1 MGPDVEVQLYD
12 ACIVN
17 GIRYHTI
24 SRDARRTTQNS
35 GVSVPSSDDGENLD
49 FFGVLKDVVQLF
61 YSFRYKVQLFWCE
74 WFQCN
79 PKKKSIVEEFGL
91 LSIDTSKTWYADD
104 PFILA
109 NQANQVYYLN
119 DIKCGGHWKVVQKVQ
134 HREIYEVTEVDEVY
148 EDIESRNNF
157 KIETNQDNSSNE
169 ATLVVGEE
177 LEISQLCRLDVEH
190 QHINISNAQVELARD
205 AQSFLNDEDED
216 TEIDGDTDDQ
226 LSLSDDSAMPPKR
239 IEHLPV
245 LETPIADSSS
255 SGRPLRRETR
265 GTHSHRLRRQISD
278 RGRLPITF
286 RQSDGHPIGPNAASF
301 MTKLGL
307 SVKKF
312 APLQAKSWKH
322 IPAENKRMI
331 YDRISAAFDIS
342 FQEGSSSVMKETD
355 RLMSARYRD
364 NRSKMHNHYKKLS
377 HLPPAE
383 RRQHIPIEFC
393 ETQDDWNYMC
403 DLFESE
409 AFQTDQ
415 SQRKDRITVFNET
428 HYSSKKGWI
437 GDTAKTTYDDMVR
450 LRDECI
456 LSQNPEDVI
465 DVVQIADTVCDQV
478 LGTRSGYIRGLGSGP
493 KPVRSTSSDATSS
506 SRSTN
511 AVLRERLQST
521 QDELANT
528 KIQLANTQDELASIK
543 SRQDLFEQILNRLA
557 PGALDSLIHN
567 SSSTPPPPP
576 PS

>member
-1 MGPDVEVQLYD
+1 M
-12 ACIVN
+12 
-17 GIRYHTI
+17 
-24 SRDARRTTQNS
+24 
-35 GVSVPSSDDGENLD
+35 
-49 FFGVLKDVVQLF
+49 
-61 YSFRYKVQLFWCE
+61 
-74 WFQCN
+74 
-79 PKKKSIVEEFGL
+79 
-91 LSIDTSKTWYADD
+91 
-104 PFILA
+104 
-109 NQANQVYYLN
+109 
-119 DIKCGGHWKVVQKVQ
+119 VVQKVQ
-134 HREIYEVTEVDEVY
+134 HREIYEVTEVDEVS
-148 EDIESRNNF
+148 EEIESGNNF
-157 KIETNQDNSSNE
+157 NIDTNQDNSSNE

-177 LEISQLCRLDVEH
+177 LEIFQLCRLDVEH
-190 QHINISNAQVELARD
+190 QHINMSNAQVELARD

-216 TEIDGDTDDQ
+216 TEIDSNTDDQ

-239 IEHLPV
+239 IEHLPI
-245 LETPIADSSS
+245 LETPIDDSSS
-255 SGRPLRRETR
+255 SGRPIRRETR
-265 GTHSHRLRRQISD
+265 GTHSDRLRRQISH
-278 RGRLPITF
+278 RGRLPVTF

-301 MTKLGL
+301 MTELGL

-312 APLQAKSWKH
+312 APLQAKSWKR

-377 HLPPAE
+377 HLPPVE

-393 ETQDDWNYMC
+393 ETQDDWDYMC
-403 DLFESE
+403 TLFESK
-409 AFQTDQ
+409 AFQKRSAINVENQ
-415 SQRKDRITVFNET
+415 GKLPYNHRGGSKSFIR
-428 HYSSKKGWI
+428 YSYDG
-437 GDTAKTTYDDMVR
+437 DDMVR

-465 DVVQIADTVCDQV
+465 DVVQIADTVCDQCLPRFSSRVFLLGCSSSLWLPREASAAYSALLAPSPFLAQRLAERGSRAEAGISATKFIKCVTFGDGAMGKTCMLICYTSNKFPTV

-511 AVLRERLQST
+511 AALRERLEST

-543 SRQDLFEQILNRLA
+543 SRQNMFEQILNRLA
-557 PGALDSLIHN
+557 PGALDSLIQD
-567 SSSTPPPPP
+567 SSSAPPPPP

>member
-1 MGPDVEVQLYD
+1 MGPDVEAQLYD

-24 SRDARRTTQNS
+24 SRDAAELLRIA
-35 GVSVPSSDDGENLD
+35 G
-49 FFGVLKDVVQLF
+49 
-61 YSFRYKVQLFWCE
+61 YKVQLFWCE

-119 DIKCGGHWKVVQKVQ
+119 DIKRGCHWKVVQKVQ
-134 HREIYEVTEVDEVY
+134 HREIYEVTEVDEVS

-157 KIETNQDNSSNE
+157 NIETNQDNSSNE

-190 QHINISNAQVELARD
+190 QHINMSNAQVELARD

-216 TEIDGDTDDQ
+216 TEIDGDTNDQ

-265 GTHSHRLRRQISD
+265 GTHSDRLRRQISD
-278 RGRLPITF
+278 RGILPITF

-301 MTKLGL
+301 MTELGL

-312 APLQAKSWKH
+312 APLQAKCWKH

-364 NRSKMHNHYKKLS
+364 NRSKMHNHYKKIS

-409 AFQTDQ
+409 AFQ
-415 SQRKDRITVFNET
+415 
-428 HYSSKKGWI
+428 
-437 GDTAKTTYDDMVR
+437 DDMVR

-511 AVLRERLQST
+511 AVLRERL
-521 QDELANT
+521 
-528 KIQLANTQDELASIK
+528 
-543 SRQDLFEQILNRLA
+543 
-557 PGALDSLIHN
+557 
-567 SSSTPPPPP
+567 
-576 PS
+576 

>member
-1 MGPDVEVQLYD
+1 
-12 ACIVN
+12 
-17 GIRYHTI
+17 
-24 SRDARRTTQNS
+24 
-35 GVSVPSSDDGENLD
+35 
-49 FFGVLKDVVQLF
+49 
-61 YSFRYKVQLFWCE
+61 
-74 WFQCN
+74 
-79 PKKKSIVEEFGL
+79 
-91 LSIDTSKTWYADD
+91 
-104 PFILA
+104 
-109 NQANQVYYLN
+109 
-119 DIKCGGHWKVVQKVQ
+119 
-134 HREIYEVTEVDEVY
+134 
-148 EDIESRNNF
+148 
-157 KIETNQDNSSNE
+157 
-169 ATLVVGEE
+169 
-177 LEISQLCRLDVEH
+177 
-190 QHINISNAQVELARD
+190 
-205 AQSFLNDEDED
+205 
-216 TEIDGDTDDQ
+216 
-226 LSLSDDSAMPPKR
+226 MPPKR

-255 SGRPLRRETR
+255 SGRSLRRETR
-265 GTHSHRLRRQISD
+265 GTHSDRLRRQISN

-301 MTKLGL
+301 MTELGL

-409 AFQTDQ
+409 AFQ
-415 SQRKDRITVFNET
+415 
-428 HYSSKKGWI
+428 
-437 GDTAKTTYDDMVR
+437 DDMVR

-456 LSQNPEDVI
+456 LSQNPEDII
-465 DVVQIADTVCDQV
+465 DVVQIADTVCDQEEHHVKGGSAVENRSSACLV

-567 SSSTPPPPP
+567 SSSAPPPPP

>member
-17 GIRYHTI
+17 GIRYHTR

-35 GVSVPSSDDGENLD
+35 G
-49 FFGVLKDVVQLF
+49 
-61 YSFRYKVQLFWCE
+61 
-74 WFQCN
+74 
-79 PKKKSIVEEFGL
+79 
-91 LSIDTSKTWYADD
+91 
-104 PFILA
+104 
-109 NQANQVYYLN
+109 
-119 DIKCGGHWKVVQKVQ
+119 VVQKVQ
-134 HREIYEVTEVDEVY
+134 HREIYEVTEVDEVS
-148 EDIESRNNF
+148 EEIESGNNF
-157 KIETNQDNSSNE
+157 NIETNQDNSSNE

-190 QHINISNAQVELARD
+190 QHINMSNAQVELTRD

-216 TEIDGDTDDQ
+216 TEIDSDTDDQ

-245 LETPIADSSS
+245 LETPVDDSSS
-255 SGRPLRRETR
+255 SGRPLRRETC
-265 GTHSHRLRRQISD
+265 GTHSDQLRRQISA
-278 RGRLPITF
+278 RGRLPVTF
-286 RQSDGHPIGPNAASF
+286 RQSNGHPIGPNVASF
-301 MTKLGL
+301 MTELGL

-322 IPAENKRMI
+322 IPAENKKMI
-331 YDRISAAFDIS
+331 YDRIS
-342 FQEGSSSVMKETD
+342 EGSSSVMKETD

-393 ETQDDWNYMC
+393 ETQDDWDYMC
-403 DLFESE
+403 TLFESE
-409 AFQTDQ
+409 AFQ
-415 SQRKDRITVFNET
+415 
-428 HYSSKKGWI
+428 
-437 GDTAKTTYDDMVR
+437 DDMVR

-456 LSQNPEDVI
+456 LSQNSEDVI
-465 DVVQIADTVCDQV
+465 DVFQIADTVCDQLNHATSSDAV
-478 LGTRSGYIRGLGSGP
+478 NYNVDVVFGTRSGYIRGLGSGP
-493 KPVRSTSSDATSS
+493 KPVRSTSSDTTSS

-511 AVLRERLQST
+511 AALRERLEST
-521 QDELANT
+521 QDELAST

-543 SRQDLFEQILNRLA
+543 SRQDKFEQILNRLT
-557 PGALDSLIHN
+557 PGALDSLIHA
-567 SSSTPPPPP
+567 SSSAPPPPPPP

>member
-17 GIRYHTI
+17 GIQYHTR

-35 GVSVPSSDDGENLD
+35 G
-49 FFGVLKDVVQLF
+49 
-61 YSFRYKVQLFWCE
+61 
-74 WFQCN
+74 
-79 PKKKSIVEEFGL
+79 
-91 LSIDTSKTWYADD
+91 
-104 PFILA
+104 
-109 NQANQVYYLN
+109 
-119 DIKCGGHWKVVQKVQ
+119 VVQKVQ
-134 HREIYEVTEVDEVY
+134 HREIYEVTEVDEVS
-148 EDIESRNNF
+148 EDIEFRNNF
-157 KIETNQDNSSNE
+157 NIETNQDNSSNE

-190 QHINISNAQVELARD
+190 QHINMSNAQVELARD

-245 LETPIADSSS
+245 LETPIDDSSS

-265 GTHSHRLRRQISD
+265 GTHSDRLRRQNSD

-301 MTKLGL
+301 MTELGL

-364 NRSKMHNHYKKLS
+364 NISKMHNHYKKLS

-409 AFQTDQ
+409 AFQVNVNPLSKSMNELSISGSKCLDVFYTHCLSCP
-415 SQRKDRITVFNET
+415 SQEEHHGGSAVENR
-428 HYSSKKGWI
+428 SS
-437 GDTAKTTYDDMVR
+437 AC
-450 LRDECI
+450 L
-456 LSQNPEDVI
+456 
-465 DVVQIADTVCDQV
+465 V

-493 KPVRSTSSDATSS
+493 KLVRSTSSDATSS

-528 KIQLANTQDELASIK
+528 KIQLANTQDDNRRWIHPLYSAYCAIEVTTSQPSYVTYRGVSVIIDPSSTTTTVSNPQLWLASLLPQLAICYIAHVCG
-543 SRQDLFEQILNRLA
+543 SDSSCSTILVTSPTADREHRASHLPVA
-557 PGALDSLIHN
+557 IHRH
-567 SSSTPPPPP
+567 
-576 PS
+576 